1 MSMTTYDRHR
11 ITWFPTRHVSSPH
24 SVMSPICWKQ
34 LLDPPI
40 ITCSG
45 APATKLDAAGS
56 ARAMGGVNAD
66 CAAVARSGSV
76 PTLSTAWSPL
86 CRPQIDSS
94 SPHVSRERHP
104 SGWPQHGRG
113 RCPALSSSALRRR
126 EFGTLQC
133 VAVHSPLTSVVQ
145 PGQCSDAPCARKS
158 SCFKH
163 NLLGIGA

>member
-1 MSMTTYDRHR
+1 MTTCDRHR
-11 ITWFPTRHVSSPH
+11 ITCFPTRNVSSPH
-24 SVMSPICWKQ
+24 SDVSPICWKQ

-56 ARAMGGVNAD
+56 ARAVGGVNAA
-66 CAAVARSGSV
+66 CGSV
-76 PTLSTAWSPL
+76 CIPTLFTTWYRL
-86 CRPQIDSS
+86 RLPQIDSS
-94 SPHVSRERHP
+94 SPHVSRERLP
-104 SGWPQHGRG
+104 SGWPQLGRG